1 MECQANL
8 RTPLLSVL
16 LLVSALFTA
25 PLQAQTI
32 SIDDDAL
39 RDYNA
44 GLEHVQKKKYA
55 AAQQRF
61 NKALED
67 PHLLSSVELE
77 NAEYY
82 SALCA
87 LELFNEHGDKMMET
101 FVKDHPE
108 HAKVQ
113 MAYFHLGRYSHTKR
127 KFKNVLKWFDKVE
140 VKKLTKKERNEFHF
154 KKGYAHFQREDYE
167 KTKEEFALV
176 EYDIESPYYA
186 PITYYSS
193 YIQFKEGKYDEA
205 YEGFSLLEGDETFGK
220 IVPLYIL
227 QILQAQGKD
236 EEVIE
241 YGERLMGKK
250 FSGLASGN
258 LHKMI
263 GEAYYQMGE
272 FSMAVPYLEE
282 AYTKLN
288 WDRDEVYR
296 LAFAC
301 YKAGKF
307 EKAASYFEQTVKE
320 QDEMAQLAYYQMA
333 DSYLKTGDK
342 HSARNAFKLASEM
355 EFDKELQETA
365 IFNYAKLSFE
375 LSYDPNNEA
384 ITAFEKYVDAHLGS
398 ERADEAQELIM
409 KVHLS
414 TGDYEGA
421 LGTIGK
427 IRKKNNQHKT
437 IYQQTALKRGIEL
450 FNDGNFERC
459 IRYFKMANEYQ
470 TDKLT
475 AAEAFFWKAEA
486 LANLGQHQRAIDA
499 YNQHILAA
507 NADRTEVFK
516 LAHYGLAYVHFDRQR
531 EASAIPAFRK
541 FLELEKYDALRIN
554 DAYLRIAD
562 CYYVQKNTGKAIAYY
577 NKAIGMNGQETDYA
591 LFQVA
596 MCYGLQSK
604 SRSKI
609 SKLKSL
615 ISSYPNSEFVVDA
628 KYEIGETYFFSD
640 KPDDA
645 ITWFDKVVDD
655 HPQSQNTGRSIL
667 NKGLVFYNRNEDER
681 ALPLFKQV
689 ANDYPGTSEASEA
702 LGKIQK
708 IYVEGGNVRQ
718 FEDYLSQNSFPDATK
733 GSLDTSYYEAAQ
745 LMYQR
750 GEMVSAMQEFEEYL
764 DKFPNGY
771 FALDAH
777 YFKAEI
783 ALDLKKYDQALRDF
797 NQVLEYA
804 KTSYTERALV
814 AVAQIHMYQKEYAQ
828 AQLKYAMLEE
838 IAERSENKMEA
849 RIGLMRTHFKMD
861 DFEMADEYV
870 QKVLRSD
877 RVEKALKDEAN
888 LLSAK
893 CALEMDNMDIALSKF
908 QQVVNQAQNVVGA
921 EAKFT
926 IAEIHH
932 NRSDYEKSQ
941 ETIFEMVNQ
950 FANYE
955 NWVGESFLLLAEN
968 YVKQEDF
975 FQAKLTLQNVIE
987 NYDGEIQK
995 EAQAELKRIEKF
1007 EAFSNAE

>member
-8 RTPLLSVL
+8 RTPLFSVL
-16 LLVSALFTA
+16 LVVSALFTS
-25 PLQAQTI
+25 PLLAQTI

-61 NKALED
+61 NKALEN
-67 PHLLSSVELE
+67 PHLLSSIELE

-87 LELFNEHGDKMMET
+87 MELFNDHGDKTMET
-101 FVKDHPE
+101 FVNDHPE

-113 MAYFHLGRYSHTKR
+113 MAYFHLGRFAHTKR
-127 KFKNVLKWFDKVE
+127 KFKNVLKWFAKVE

-154 KKGYAHFQREDYE
+154 KKGYAHFQREGYD
-167 KTKEEFALV
+167 KTKEAFALV

-193 YIQFKEGKYDEA
+193 YIQFKEGEYDAA

-241 YGERLMGKK
+241 YGERLMGKN

-258 LHKMI
+258 LHRMI

-288 WDRDEVYR
+288 WDREEVYR

-307 EKAASYFEQTVKE
+307 EKAAGYFEQTVKE

-384 ITAFEKYVDAHLGS
+384 ITAFEKYVDEHLGS
-398 ERADEAQELIM
+398 DRADEAQELIM

-437 IYQQTALKRGIEL
+437 IYQQTALKRGMEL
-450 FNDGNFERC
+450 FNDGNFERS
-459 IRYFKMANEYQ
+459 IRYFKMANEYS

-475 AAEAFFWKAEA
+475 AAEGLFWKAEA

-499 YNQHILAA
+499 YNQHILAT
-507 NADRTEVFK
+507 NADRTKVFK
-516 LAHYGLAYVHFDRQR
+516 LAHYGLAYVHFERQD
-531 EASAIPAFRK
+531 EANAVDAFLK
-541 FLELEKYDALRIN
+541 FLELEKYDALRVN

-562 CYYVQKNTGKAIAYY
+562 CHYVQKNTGKAIAYY

-640 KPDDA
+640 KPEEA
-645 ITWFDKVVDD
+645 VTWFDKVVDE
-655 HPQSQNTGRSIL
+655 HPQSQYAGRSIL
-667 NKGLVFYNRNEDER
+667 NKALVFYNRNEDEV

-750 GEMVSAMQEFEEYL
+750 GEAVSAMQEFEKYL

-783 ALDLKKYDQALRDF
+783 ALDLKKYDQALKDF
-797 NQVLEYA
+797 NHVLEYA

-814 AVAQIHMYQKEYAQ
+814 AAAQIHMYQKEYGQ

-838 IAERSENKMEA
+838 IAERSENKLEA
-849 RIGLMRTHFKMD
+849 RIGLLRTYFKTDAFELAD
-861 DFEMADEYV
+861 DYT
-870 QKVLRSD
+870 QKILRSD
-877 RVEKALKDEAN
+877 RVEKSLKDEAN
-888 LLSAK
+888 LISAK
-893 CALEMDNMDIALSKF
+893 CALGMDNLDIALAKF
-908 QQVVNQAQNVVGA
+908 QQTANQAQNVVGA
-921 EAKFT
+921 EAKYS
-926 IAEIHH
+926 IALIHH
-932 NRSDYEKSQ
+932 QQSSLDKCQ

-955 NWVGESFLLLAEN
+955 KWVGKSFLLLAKN
-968 YVKQEDF
+968 YVEQDDL

-987 NYDGEIQK
+987 NYQGDIQK
-995 EAQAELKRIEKF
+995 QAQAELKRIEKF